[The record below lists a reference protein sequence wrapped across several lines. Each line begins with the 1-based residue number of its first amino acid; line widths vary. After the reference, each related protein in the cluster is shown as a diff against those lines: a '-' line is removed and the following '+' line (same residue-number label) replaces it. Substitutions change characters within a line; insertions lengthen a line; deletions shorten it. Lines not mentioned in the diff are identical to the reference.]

1 MRKPK
6 LSAIK
11 RIMLRAR
18 ENPSLIFMGFA
29 FCLLIATYL
38 VSKHQ
43 DAKVITYQNKVDDLS
58 TSRVITRN
66 NDIYRRKDKIYTNY
80 LQELEEK
87 IAKLSSQ
94 LEGIQEDSKEVPPK
108 NASKRANNQVAQEN
122 TASALPAPRISPPP
136 RDFDSTI
143 VTAPQPTARTA
154 KAHMA
159 ARKRPKRKGPSVI
172 SFPVQK
178 KAPPADMGI
187 KIPSGS
193 FVKAKLLTGIEA
205 PEGRALP
212 ALLQADYAFI
222 GPNKSRVDLT
232 GCFLIAKSTGN
243 LSIERVE
250 MQATKI
256 SCVAKSGRAFERKMN
271 GYVADGKDN
280 SFAVMGT
287 VNSKR
292 DRVAA
297 MAFLSSVVSGIGKAV
312 SSSQTKTIS
321 NSARGST
328 TEITGSHGR
337 FIAANG
343 ASNAANTITSWYLK
357 HAEQLL
363 PTINVGSGQEVWII
377 IQDSVSLPNWYFK
390 RQFDQYGGVSFLS
403 NLLQ

>member
-1 MRKPK
+1 MKK
-6 LSAIK
+6 LRLTSFWRVMY
-11 RIMLRAR
+11 RIR
-18 ENPSLIFMGFA
+18 ENPSLIFMGFV
-29 FCLLIATYL
+29 FCMLLVTYL
-38 VSKHQ
+38 ASRHQ
-43 DAKVITYQNKVDDLS
+43 DTKVIAYQNNVDELS
-58 TSRVITRN
+58 NSRVIAGN
-66 NDIYRRKDKIYTNY
+66 NEIYRRKDKVYTSQ

-87 IAKLSSQ
+87 ISRLTSRIESMKDASDAQHEEIDNSQQQPQTSLEPIPASKLSSP
-94 LEGIQEDSKEVPPK
+94 S
-108 NASKRANNQVAQEN
+108 
-122 TASALPAPRISPPP
+122 
-136 RDFDSTI
+136 RDFNTTI
-143 VTAPQPTARTA
+143 ASGPQPTSNSIRVSNSS
-154 KAHMA
+154 
-159 ARKRPKRKGPSVI
+159 RKKMRRSGASVI

-178 KAPPADMGI
+178 KSPPADLGVQ
-187 KIPSGS
+187 IPSGS

-256 SCVAKSGRAFERKMN
+256 SCVSKSGRAFERKVN

-280 SFAVMGT
+280 SFAVMGS
-287 VNSKR
+287 VNSKQ

-297 MAFLSSVVSGIGKAV
+297 MAFLSSVVSGIGSAV
-312 SSSQTKTIS
+312 GNSQTKTTT
-321 NSARGST
+321 SANGSSS
-328 TEITGSHGR
+328 EITGSKGR
-337 FIAANG
+337 YIAAQG
-343 ASNAANTITSWYLK
+343 ASTAANTITNWYLK

-377 IQDSVSLPNWYFK
+377 VQNSVTLPDWYFK
-390 RQFDQYGGVSFLS
+390 RHFDQYGGVSFLS